1 MTAAASSVPPGGDRA
16 RTWTEASPAEV
27 RSALTPE
34 SAAEFDQQWR
44 AALARAA
51 ETYDLG
57 VVHGCLEAWR
67 RVARITAAAGGVDG
81 YRALQ
86 DAASAARDA
95 PEPVAARVSWRE
107 VRAGLGL

>member
-27 RSALTPE
+27 RGALAPE
-34 SAAEFDQQWR
+34 SADEFDQQWR

-57 VVHGCLEAWR
+57 GVHGCLEAWR
-67 RVARITAAAGGVDG
+67 RVARITAAAGGADG

-86 DAASAARDA
+86 DTASAALEAR
-95 PEPVAARVSWRE
+95 EPGAARASWRE
-107 VRAGLGL
+107 VRTGLGL

>member
-1 MTAAASSVPPGGDRA
+1 MTAAASSVPSGGDRA
-16 RTWTEASPAEV
+16 RNWAEASPAEV
-27 RSALTPE
+27 RSALAPE
-34 SAAEFDQQWR
+34 SADEFDRQWR

-86 DAASAARDA
+86 DTAAAAREAREPSSALA
-95 PEPVAARVSWRE
+95 PWRE

>member
-1 MTAAASSVPPGGDRA
+1 VAAAASSVPRGGDRA
-16 RTWTEASPAEV
+16 RTWAEASPAEV
-27 RSALTPE
+27 RSALAPE
-34 SAAEFDQQWR
+34 SADEFDRQWR

-67 RVARITAAAGGVDG
+67 RVARVTAAAGGVDG

-86 DAASAARDA
+86 DTASAALEAWEPSA
-95 PEPVAARVSWRE
+95 PRASWRE
-107 VRAGLGL
+107 VRAGLEL

>member
-1 MTAAASSVPPGGDRA
+1 VTAAASSVPPGSGRG
-16 RTWTEASPAEV
+16 RTWAEASPAEV
-27 RSALTPE
+27 RGALAPE
-34 SAAEFDQQWR
+34 SADEFDQQWR

-86 DAASAARDA
+86 DTASAALEAR
-95 PEPVAARVSWRE
+95 EPSATRASWRE

>member
-16 RTWTEASPAEV
+16 RTWAEASPAEV
-27 RSALTPE
+27 WGALAPE
-34 SAAEFDQQWR
+34 SADEFDRQWR

-67 RVARITAAAGGVDG
+67 RVARITTAAGGVDG
-81 YRALQ
+81 YRALHET
-86 DAASAARDA
+86 ASAALEAR
-95 PEPVAARVSWRE
+95 EPGPVRASWRE

>member
-1 MTAAASSVPPGGDRA
+1 MTAAASSVPPGDDRA
-16 RTWTEASPAEV
+16 RTWAEATPAEV

-34 SAAEFDQQWR
+34 SADEFDQQWR

-67 RVARITAAAGGVDG
+67 RVARITAAAGGADG

-86 DAASAARDA
+86 DAASAARETRE
-95 PEPVAARVSWRE
+95 PEAARVSWRE

>member
-1 MTAAASSVPPGGDRA
+1 MTAAASSVPPGGDHA
-16 RTWTEASPAEV
+16 RRWAEASPAEV
-27 RSALTPE
+27 RSALAPE
-34 SAAEFDQQWR
+34 SADEFDRQWR

-86 DAASAARDA
+86 DAASAAREA
-95 PEPVAARVSWRE
+95 REPRSARVPWRE